1 MISTDK
7 PAPMDPSE
15 RIASEAMAHLP
26 PAAPIDPAFS
36 RRVLRS
42 ARAEIEG
49 SNTSVRRTER
59 FFTRVLVPLSLIV
72 CAAGWS
78 YHVAHVAE
86 HVYLSHAR

>member
-1 MISTDK
+1 MIAPDDPASMDATD
-7 PAPMDPSE
+7 
-15 RIASEAMAHLP
+15 RIAAETMARLP

-59 FFTRVLVPLSLIV
+59 FFARVLVPLSLIV